1 MDWKTVQSTQRPHEK
16 DTTSSKTVNY
26 VRQNIHMVQVEDMD
40 GQEKTVFEYEEMTV
54 SKDAWPMYLS
64 LEQAQADID
73 YLNMLTEDL

>member
-40 GQEKTVFEYEEMTV
+40 GQERTVFEYEKMTV

>member
-1 MDWKTVQSTQRPHEK
+1 
-16 DTTSSKTVNY
+16 
-26 VRQNIHMVQVEDMD
+26 MVQVEDMD
-40 GQEKTVFEYEEMTV
+40 GQERTVFEYEEMTV